1 MKAIAA
7 TPGVPDSLAIVEAP
21 APRVG
26 DDDVLVEVLR
36 VGICGTDSEINAGLY
51 GEAPPSDDYL
61 IIGHEGFGRAA
72 EVGSWVRDISIGDHV
87 VASVRRPCPHSHCG
101 PCRSDT
107 SDFCTTGDYTE
118 RGIKAR
124 HGFLS
129 QFYAEAQDRLIVVP
143 DSMKELGVLMEPM
156 SVVEK
161 AIGNVF
167 RIQER
172 LDWEPER
179 ALVLGAGAVGLLAT
193 LLLRLRDIDTYVV
206 DRSDDGGPKSK
217 LISQLGAHHIST
229 QSEPMSSAA
238 REIGG
243 TDILIEATGFAP
255 LIFDAAPLLNPNGVM
270 SLLGISGST
279 SEVPLDAR
287 AFNNSMVLGNQLI
300 FGSVNAGE
308 ADFRSGSEH
317 LQRAKRRWPNILERF
332 ITRRVPFDEYRDAF
346 DRQPHD
352 IKVVIEVAS

>member
-7 TPGVPDSLAIVEAP
+7 TPGVPDSLRIVEAP
-21 APRVG
+21 APQVG
-26 DDDVLVEVLR
+26 DNDVLVEVLR

-61 IIGHEGFGRAA
+61 IIGHEGFGRVAD
-72 EVGSWVRDISIGDHV
+72 VGSEVRDVSIGDHV

-101 PCRSDT
+101 PCRRNA
-107 SDFCTTGDYTE
+107 SDFCITGDYTE

-124 HGFLS
+124 HGFLA
-129 QFYAEAQDRLIVVP
+129 QFYAEALDRLIVVP
-143 DSMKELGVLMEPM
+143 DSIKELGVLMEPM

-167 RIQER
+167 GIQER
-172 LDWEPER
+172 LDWDPER

-206 DRSDDGGPKSK
+206 DRSDDGGPKSQ
-217 LISQLGAHHIST
+217 LIAQLGAQHIST
-229 QSEPMSSAA
+229 KSEPMSAVA
-238 REIGG
+238 RAIGG
-243 TDILIEATGFAP
+243 VDVVIEATGFAP
-255 LIFDAAPLLNPNGVM
+255 LIFEAAPLLKPNGVV
-270 SLLGISGST
+270 SLLGISGSAG
-279 SEVPLDAR
+279 EVPVDAR

-308 ADFRSGSEH
+308 ADFRSGTEH
-317 LQRAKRRWPNILERF
+317 LRHAQQRWPG
-332 ITRRVPFDEYRDAF
+332 V
-346 DRQPHD
+346 Q
-352 IKVVIEVAS
+352 

>member
-7 TPGVPDSLAIVEAP
+7 TPGMSDSLAIVEAP
-21 APRVG
+21 NPRMG
-26 DDDVLVEVLR
+26 DNDVLVEVLR
-36 VGICGTDSEINAGLY
+36 VGVCGTDDEINAGNY

-61 IIGHEGFGRAA
+61 IIGHEGFGRVA
-72 EVGSWVRDISIGDHV
+72 EVGSGVGDVSVDDHV

-101 PCRSDT
+101 PCRNNA
-107 SDFCTTGDYTE
+107 SDFCITGDYTE

-129 QFYAEAQDRLIVVP
+129 QYYADAEDRLVVVP
-143 DSMKELGVLMEPM
+143 DIIEELGVLMEPM

-172 LDWEPER
+172 LDWDPER

-206 DRSDDGGPKSK
+206 DRSDHGGPKSQ

-229 QSEPMSSAA
+229 QSEPLSAAA
-238 REIGG
+238 REIDGA
-243 TDILIEATGFAP
+243 DIVIEATGFAP
-255 LIFDAAPLLNPNGVM
+255 LIFEAAPLLKPNGVV
-270 SLLGISGST
+270 SLLGISGSA
-279 SEVPLDAR
+279 SKIPVDAR
-287 AFNNSMVLGNQLI
+287 AFNNSTVLGNQLI

-308 ADFRSGSEH
+308 ADFRSGIEH
-317 LQRAKRRWPNILERF
+317 LQQAKRRWPGVPARL

-346 DRQPHD
+346 DRQPD
-352 IKVVIEVAS
+352 AIKVVIEVAS